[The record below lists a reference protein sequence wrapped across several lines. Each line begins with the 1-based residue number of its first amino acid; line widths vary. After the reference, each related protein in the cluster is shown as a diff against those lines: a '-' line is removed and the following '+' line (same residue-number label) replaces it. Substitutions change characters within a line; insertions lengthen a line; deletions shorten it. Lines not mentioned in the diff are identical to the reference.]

1 MASIV
6 NLLISFA
13 RDFNSQLLGIRKP
26 GSRVFIISKAI
37 GLGSRYKMAAT
48 RRKGLMREMDP
59 PVNEIPYRRKGL
71 WKYAYPS
78 SRIMEPTP
86 SVVGTTSELST
97 SLNRSGFSKNAKG
110 SCRRHLEGRIN
121 GATKGARLF
130 NRKSWLTVCKQ
141 RQKVTLDE
149 DIWRD
154 TAA

>member
-6 NLLISFA
+6 SVLISFA

-26 GSRVFIISKAI
+26 GSQVFIISKAI

-48 RRKGLMREMDP
+48 LRKGLMLEMDP
-59 PVNEIPYRRKGL
+59 PVNEISYRRKGL
-71 WKYAYPS
+71 LKYAYPT
-78 SRIMEPTP
+78 SRVMEPTP
-86 SVVGTTSELST
+86 SVVGTTTELST
-97 SLNRSGFSKNAKG
+97 SLNRSGFSRNVTG

-121 GATKGARLF
+121 GATEGARLF

>member
-13 RDFNSQLLGIRKP
+13 RCFNSQLFGIRKP
-26 GSRVFIISKAI
+26 GSRVFIISKAF

-48 RRKGLMREMDP
+48 RRKGLMLEMDP
-59 PVNEIPYRRKGL
+59 PVNEIPSPPNGL
-71 WKYAYPS
+71 LKYAYPS

-86 SVVGTTSELST
+86 SVVGTTSEPST
-97 SLNRSGFSKNAKG
+97 SLNRSWFSRNVTG
-110 SCRRHLEGRIN
+110 SGRKHFEGRIN
-121 GATKGARLF
+121 GATKGVRLF
-130 NRKSWLTVCKQ
+130 NRKSWLMVCRQ
-141 RQKVTLDE
+141 RQKVTLDD